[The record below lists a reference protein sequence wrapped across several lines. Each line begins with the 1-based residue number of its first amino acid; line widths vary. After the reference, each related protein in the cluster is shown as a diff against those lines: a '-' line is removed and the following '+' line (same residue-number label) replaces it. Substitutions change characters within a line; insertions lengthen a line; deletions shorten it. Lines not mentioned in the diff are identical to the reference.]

1 MAENVEEHMANYSVM
16 IAMSQQ
22 TVNTL
27 ALNNFVLYGFKAVRS
42 SLPGAPLVWFQ
53 STSYGTET
61 DLSWS
66 QEFQAYTSTSQIVPG
81 GAIRASNSYAADLQQ
96 TLEVTGPK
104 GTGQVVHSGTPSA
117 ISIHNLTETEF
128 RCGISEIQPD
138 GGVTPMCVFPLF
150 GGNLDIIAPI
160 AKILLMFS
168 STPVRTGTVVFQSY
182 GRGLLIDLTGAQS
195 REVAYDVNAGWSWG
209 GGAWA
214 QQVPASAELVPLLID
229 NHVALSQEPRTLQ
242 APAAVPIGAK
252 VPAPAPPPAPAT
264 SSAQEQLVTVSNG
277 HAG

>member
-1 MAENVEEHMANYSVM
+1 MANYNVT
-16 IAMSQQ
+16 IAMSQH

-66 QEFQAYTSTSQIVPG
+66 QEYQAYTSTSQIVPG
-81 GAIRASNSYAADLQQ
+81 GTIRATNSYSADLEQ
-96 TLEVTGPK
+96 TLEVTGSN
-104 GTGQVVHSGTPSA
+104 GTGEVIHSGTPSA
-117 ISIHNLTETEF
+117 ISIHNLIDNEF
-128 RCGISEIQPD
+128 RCGISEQQPD
-138 GGVTPMCVFPLF
+138 GGITPICVFPLF

-182 GRGLLIDLTGAQS
+182 GRGLLIDLTGVQS
-195 REVAYDVNAGWSWG
+195 REVTYDVNTGWSWG

-214 QQVPASAELVPLLID
+214 RQVPASAALVPLLID
-229 NHVALSQEPRTLQ
+229 SHIALSQERRTLLTPAPSPVGVTVPAPTT
-242 APAAVPIGAK
+242 APAAASG
-252 VPAPAPPPAPAT
+252 
-264 SSAQEQLVTVSNG
+264 QEQQVMVGNG